1 MNSEEQESP
10 YFPGTPE
17 GTPPNIQIQRAKELE
32 NKSPSFPGTPEGTPP
47 NIQIQR
53 AKEME
58 NESSKSKTNPKKD
71 MEAMVEFYL
80 ADNPHI
86 FNSRKTGELE
96 IRFGTNP
103 KSGKPMS
110 KIDYD
115 NVVQAFYAAGFS
127 TENTEGLSILRIQN
141 EDFLDKKTGQYKMS
155 NIRSEVMGIDL
166 IQEYCRSNNL
176 QKVIDL
182 PSTVSAVA
190 DKIKFTQK
198 QPPYIGKDRET
209 SKPLKAVDFT
219 DFNFRVSYQY
229 EKDFYPHSEVAKR
242 ILTNWLDSKKTFR
255 YINRVRLRHP
265 EYPVFLDVS
274 MIKGSPTKKVRD
286 KDIPIPMYTVQ
297 EANVFHNNIT
307 YEVELEVDN
316 TRIGPGTDYNN
327 SLKLLDVLRKNIR
340 LVLTGLQGTNY
351 PISNSEKEKV
361 LFSYADLILDENA
374 AREFKENYN
383 SPQKYV
389 RENARKKLPKH
400 FIGPSSNT
408 LQIKHVV
415 PLPESS
421 KDQISTIPNIREN
434 YTVTDKAD
442 GDRKLLYVASNGHMY
457 MIDTNMNIIFTGM
470 MTQNKDLYNSIL
482 DGEHIKYDKNN
493 KFVNLYAAF
502 DIYYI
507 DGKSVRELNF
517 VPMQEDDVPEEFRL
531 IRLQNYIKELKAKSI
546 LDKDSGNSNPTKQH
560 GKVDNESHSCY
571 LTIKCKHFESSR
583 EKDIFIACSNI
594 LSKVKD
600 GSYEYNTDGLIFTPT
615 TTGVGG
621 SRSKHTGPLSKFTW
635 DQSFKWKPPEYNT
648 IDFLVSVKKD
658 KTGKDEIHNV
668 YQEGLSMNNVDNILQ
683 YKTLILRCGFSNKD
697 HGYINP
703 MLDMINDTLP
713 SNTDRDNYQKYQPV
727 QFQPTNPYDLDAG
740 LCNVVLHGSNL
751 AMMTEENEYFE
762 EDMIVEFSYNV
773 NKKGNWRWSP
783 LRVRYDKTNDLRAG
797 GTNYGNAYHVANSNW
812 HSIHNPVTEDMITT
826 GQNIPDD
833 IGDEDVY
840 YNRTGQDTTTRS
852 LRDFHNSY
860 VKRKLILG
868 VSNRDDILIDYAVG
882 QGGDFPKW
890 IAAKLKFVFG
900 IDVSKDNIENKKNG
914 ACARYL
920 NYKKDYKVMPDALF
934 AHGNSGLNIRNG
946 KALVS
951 ERDKQISSAIFGNGG
966 KDKEELGDGV
976 YKQFGIGKEGFHISS
991 CQFALHYFFENEKSL
1006 HSFLRNLS
1014 ECTRV
1019 NGYFIG
1025 TCYDGE
1031 TVFNVLRNKNKG
1043 ESMAIYRDQ
1052 VKIFEITK
1060 QYNDTGFPEDET
1072 SLNYGIDVYQ
1082 ESINKVFREYL
1093 VNFNYLERVLENYGF
1108 SLITKEEAEGMGLP
1122 QGSGLFDDLFNTMN
1136 VELER
1141 NFKNKKEYRS
1151 APNMTK
1157 EEKKI
1162 SFMNRY
1168 FVFRKTH
1175 NVNAEKV
1182 YKLLVTKDKL
1192 PDEEEDAEK
1201 IIEEV
1206 AKEDEKI
1213 KNTMQDVKQPVTIRK
1228 LPGKKRKLVIG
1239 DNQYPKTE
1247 DVGTTEL
1254 ALQEPKKVVIIRK
1267 PKKKE

>member
-1 MNSEEQESP
+1 MEKLEEGEILESP
-10 YFPGTPE
+10 KTPNYPPPPDITTSPLNPPPGQPLLDSET
-17 GTPPNIQIQRAKELE
+17 
-32 NKSPSFPGTPEGTPP
+32 
-47 NIQIQR
+47 
-53 AKEME
+53 
-58 NESSKSKTNPKKD
+58 SKSHVKTNPKKD

-80 ADNPHI
+80 ADNPHVY
-86 FNSRKTGELE
+86 NSRRVGELE

-115 NVVQAFYAAGFS
+115 NVVQAFYTSGFTS
-127 TENTEGLSILRIQN
+127 ENTEGLSILRIQN
-141 EDFLDKKTGQYKMS
+141 EDYLDKKIGQYKMS

-198 QPPYIGKDRET
+198 QPPFIGQDRET
-209 SKPLKAVDFT
+209 SKPLKMVDFT

-229 EKDFYPHSEVAKR
+229 EKDFYPHSDVAKR
-242 ILTNWLDSKKTFR
+242 ILSNWLDSKKTFR

-274 MIKGSPTKKVRD
+274 MIKGSPTKKFRD
-286 KDIPIPMYTVQ
+286 KDVPIPMYTVQ
-297 EANVFHNNIT
+297 EANVFHNDIK

-316 TRIGPGTDYNN
+316 TRIGPGTNYNN
-327 SLKLLDVLRKNIR
+327 TSKLLDVLRKNIR
-340 LVLTGLQGTNY
+340 LVLSGLQGTSY
-351 PISNSEKEKV
+351 PISNSEKEKT
-361 LFSYADLILDENA
+361 LFSYIDMIFDENQ
-374 AREFKENYN
+374 AREFKQQYN
-383 SPQKYV
+383 SPQKYA
-389 RENARKKLPKH
+389 RENARKKLPKK

-415 PLPESS
+415 ELPDEKERLSNL
-421 KDQISTIPNIREN
+421 PNIREK

-442 GDRKLLYVASNGHMY
+442 GDRKMLYIASNGHIY
-457 MIDTNMNIIFTGM
+457 MIDTNMNFIFTGM
-470 MTQNKDLYNSIL
+470 ITQNKELFESIL
-482 DGEHIKYDKNN
+482 DGEHIKYDKHN

-507 DGKSVRELNF
+507 DGKSVRELDF
-517 VPMQEDDVPEEFRL
+517 VPMEEDDVPENFRL
-531 IRLQNYIKELKAKSI
+531 TRLQNFVKELKAKSV
-546 LDKDSGNSNPTKQH
+546 LDKDSGNSNPVKQH
-560 GKVDNESHSCY
+560 GKPDSDPHSCY
-571 LTIKCKHFESSR
+571 LTIKCKKFYSSN
-583 EKDIFIACSNI
+583 EMNIFMGCSTI

-600 GSYEYNTDGLIFTPT
+600 GSYEYNTDGLIFTPSS
-615 TTGVGG
+615 TGVGG
-621 SRSKHTGPLSKFTW
+621 ERSKHSGPLSKFTW
-635 DQSFKWKPPEYNT
+635 DKSFKWKPPEYNT
-648 IDFLVSVKKD
+648 VDFLVSVQKD
-658 KTGKDEIHNV
+658 KTGQDEIHNV
-668 YQEGLSMNNVDNILQ
+668 FQEGMSMNNADNILQ
-683 YKTLILRCGFSNKD
+683 YKTLILKCGFSNKD

-713 SNTDRDNYQKYQPV
+713 SNGDRDNYQKYQPV
-727 QFQPTNPYDLDAG
+727 QFQPTNPYDPDAG
-740 LCNVVLHGSNL
+740 LCNIVLHGNNN

-762 EDMIVEFSYNV
+762 EDMIVEFSYNA
-773 NKKGNWRWSP
+773 NKKGNWRWTP

-812 HSIHNPVTEDMITT
+812 HSIHNPVTEEMITS
-826 GQNIPDD
+826 GQNVPED

-840 YNRTGQDTTTRS
+840 YNRTGQDTSTRA

-868 VSNRDDILIDYAVG
+868 VSNRDDTLIDYAVG

-920 NYKKDYKVMPDALF
+920 NYKKDYRVMPDALF
-934 AHGNSGLNIRNG
+934 AHGNSGLNIRTG

-951 ERDKQISSAIFGNGG
+951 ERDKQISSAVFGNGA

-976 YKQFGIGKEGFHISS
+976 YKQFGIGKEGFNISS

-1006 HSFLRNLS
+1006 HSFLRNVS

-1019 NGYFIG
+1019 NGYFVG

-1031 TVFNVLRNKNKG
+1031 TVFNILKSKNQG
-1043 ESMAIYRDQ
+1043 ETMTIYRDKT
-1052 VKIFEITK
+1052 KIYEITK
-1060 QYNDTGFPEDET
+1060 QYNHTGFPEDEQ
-1072 SLNYGIDVYQ
+1072 SLNYPIDVYQ

-1093 VNFNYLERVLENYGF
+1093 VNFNYLQRIMENYGF
-1108 SLITKEEAEGMGLP
+1108 SLVTKEEAEGLGLP
-1122 QGSGLFDDLFNTMN
+1122 NGSGLFDELFNSMN
-1136 VELER
+1136 IELER
-1141 NFKNKKEYRS
+1141 NFKNQKEYKS
-1151 APNMTK
+1151 AQNMTK

-1192 PDEEEDAEK
+1192 PDEEEDAEQ
-1201 IIEEV
+1201 IIEEESNNNEKLDQ
-1206 AKEDEKI
+1206 AKNI
-1213 KNTMQDVKQPVTIRK
+1213 KQPISIRK
-1228 LPGKKRKLVIG
+1228 LPGKKRKLVISANVLPG
-1239 DNQYPKTE
+1239 TDTIE
-1247 DVGTTEL
+1247 TTEL
-1254 ALQEPKKVVIIRK
+1254 KLNEQKKTIIIRK
-1267 PKKKE
+1267 SKKKD

>member
-1 MNSEEQESP
+1 MEKLEEGEILESP
-10 YFPGTPE
+10 KTPNYPPPPDITTSPLNPPPGQPLLDSET
-17 GTPPNIQIQRAKELE
+17 
-32 NKSPSFPGTPEGTPP
+32 
-47 NIQIQR
+47 
-53 AKEME
+53 
-58 NESSKSKTNPKKD
+58 SKTHVKTNPKKD

-80 ADNPHI
+80 ADNPHVY
-86 FNSRKTGELE
+86 NSRRVGELE

-115 NVVQAFYAAGFS
+115 NVVQAFYTSGFTS
-127 TENTEGLSILRIQN
+127 ENTEGLSILRIQN
-141 EDFLDKKTGQYKMS
+141 EDYLDKKIGQYKMS

-198 QPPYIGKDRET
+198 QPPFIGQDRET
-209 SKPLKAVDFT
+209 SKPLKMVDFT

-229 EKDFYPHSEVAKR
+229 EKDFYPHSDVAKR
-242 ILTNWLDSKKTFR
+242 ILSNWLDSKKTFR

-274 MIKGSPTKKVRD
+274 MIKGSPTKKFRD
-286 KDIPIPMYTVQ
+286 KDVPIPMYTVQ
-297 EANVFHNNIT
+297 EANVFHNDIK

-316 TRIGPGTDYNN
+316 TRIGPGTNYNN
-327 SLKLLDVLRKNIR
+327 TSKLLDVLRKNIR
-340 LVLTGLQGTNY
+340 LVLSGLQGTSY
-351 PISNSEKEKV
+351 PISNSEKEKT
-361 LFSYADLILDENA
+361 LFSYIDMIFDENQ
-374 AREFKENYN
+374 AREFKQQYN
-383 SPQKYV
+383 SPQKYA
-389 RENARKKLPKH
+389 RENARKKLPKK

-415 PLPESS
+415 ELPDEKERLSNL
-421 KDQISTIPNIREN
+421 PNIREK

-442 GDRKLLYVASNGHMY
+442 GDRKMLYIASNGHIY
-457 MIDTNMNIIFTGM
+457 MIDTNMNFIFTGM
-470 MTQNKDLYNSIL
+470 ITQNKELFESIL
-482 DGEHIKYDKNN
+482 DGEHIKYDKHN

-507 DGKSVRELNF
+507 DGKSVRELDF
-517 VPMQEDDVPEEFRL
+517 VPMEEDDVPENFRL
-531 IRLQNYIKELKAKSI
+531 TRLQNFVKELKAKSV
-546 LDKDSGNSNPTKQH
+546 LDKDSGNSNPVKQH
-560 GKVDNESHSCY
+560 GKPDSDPHSCY
-571 LTIKCKHFESSR
+571 LTIKCKKFYSSN
-583 EKDIFIACSNI
+583 EMNIFMGCSTI

-600 GSYEYNTDGLIFTPT
+600 GSYEYNTDGLIFTPSS
-615 TTGVGG
+615 TGVGG
-621 SRSKHTGPLSKFTW
+621 ERSKHSGPLSKFTW
-635 DQSFKWKPPEYNT
+635 DKSFKWKPPEYNT
-648 IDFLVSVKKD
+648 VDFLVSVQKD
-658 KTGKDEIHNV
+658 KTGQDEIHNV
-668 YQEGLSMNNVDNILQ
+668 FQEGMSMNNADNILQ
-683 YKTLILRCGFSNKD
+683 YKTLILKCGFSNKD

-713 SNTDRDNYQKYQPV
+713 SNGDRDNYQKYQPV
-727 QFQPTNPYDLDAG
+727 QFQPTNPYDPDAG
-740 LCNVVLHGSNL
+740 LCNIVLHGNNN

-762 EDMIVEFSYNV
+762 EDMIVEFSYNA
-773 NKKGNWRWSP
+773 NKKGNWRWTP

-812 HSIHNPVTEDMITT
+812 HSIHNPVTEEMITS
-826 GQNIPDD
+826 GQNVPED

-840 YNRTGQDTTTRS
+840 YNRTGQDTSTRA

-868 VSNRDDILIDYAVG
+868 VSNRDDTLIDYAVG

-920 NYKKDYKVMPDALF
+920 NYKKDYRVMPDALF
-934 AHGNSGLNIRNG
+934 AHGNSGLNIRMG

-951 ERDKQISSAIFGNGG
+951 ERDKQISSAVFGNGA

-976 YKQFGIGKEGFHISS
+976 YKQFGIGKEGFNISS

-1006 HSFLRNLS
+1006 HSFLRNVS

-1019 NGYFIG
+1019 NGYFVG

-1031 TVFNVLRNKNKG
+1031 TVFNILKSKNQG
-1043 ESMAIYRDQ
+1043 ETMTIYRDKT
-1052 VKIFEITK
+1052 KIYEITK
-1060 QYNDTGFPEDET
+1060 QYNHTGFPEDEQ
-1072 SLNYGIDVYQ
+1072 SLNYPIDVYQ

-1093 VNFNYLERVLENYGF
+1093 VNFNYLQRIMENYGF
-1108 SLITKEEAEGMGLP
+1108 SLVTKEEAEGLGLP
-1122 QGSGLFDDLFNTMN
+1122 NGSGLFDELFNSMN
-1136 VELER
+1136 IELER
-1141 NFKNKKEYRS
+1141 NFKNQKEYKS
-1151 APNMTK
+1151 AQNMTK

-1182 YKLLVTKDKL
+1182 YKLLVTKDRL
-1192 PDEEEDAEK
+1192 PDEEEDAEQ
-1201 IIEEV
+1201 IIEEESNNNEKLNQ
-1206 AKEDEKI
+1206 AKNI
-1213 KNTMQDVKQPVTIRK
+1213 KQPISIRK
-1228 LPGKKRKLVIG
+1228 LPGKKRKLVISANVLPG
-1239 DNQYPKTE
+1239 TDTIE
-1247 DVGTTEL
+1247 TTEL
-1254 ALQEPKKVVIIRK
+1254 KLNEQKKTIIIRK
-1267 PKKKE
+1267 SKKKD

>member
-1 MNSEEQESP
+1 MEKLEEGEILESP
-10 YFPGTPE
+10 
-17 GTPPNIQIQRAKELE
+17 
-32 NKSPSFPGTPEGTPP
+32 KSPISSPPGETS
-47 NIQIQR
+47 NSYV
-53 AKEME
+53 KM
-58 NESSKSKTNPKKD
+58 NPKKD

-86 FNSRKTGELE
+86 HNNRRVGELE

-103 KSGKPMS
+103 KSGKKMS

-115 NVVQAFYAAGFS
+115 NVVQTFYSAGFT

-155 NIRSEVMGIDL
+155 NIRAEVMGIDL
-166 IQEYCRSNNL
+166 IQEYCRTNNL

-209 SKPLKAVDFT
+209 SKPLRAVDFT

-229 EKDFYPHSEVAKR
+229 ERDFYSHSDVAKR
-242 ILTNWLDSKKTFR
+242 ILSNWLDSKKTFR
-255 YINRVRLRHP
+255 YINRVRLRHA
-265 EYPVFLDVS
+265 EYPIFLDVS
-274 MIKGSPTKKVRD
+274 IIKGSPTKKIRD
-286 KDIPIPMYTVQ
+286 NDIPIPMYTIQ
-297 EANVFHNNIT
+297 EANVFNNNIT
-307 YEVELEVDN
+307 YEVELEIDN
-316 TRIGPGTDYNN
+316 SRIGPGTDYNN
-327 SLKLLDVLRKNIR
+327 SLKLLDGIRKNIR

-351 PISNSEKEKV
+351 PISNSEKQRV
-361 LFSYADLILDENA
+361 LFSYFDLVFDEDY
-374 AREFKENYN
+374 ARDFKEQYTSN
-383 SPQKYV
+383 QKYV
-389 RENARKKLPKH
+389 RENARKRLPKN
-400 FIGPSSNT
+400 FIGPSSET

-415 PLPESS
+415 PLPEDNKERMSN
-421 KDQISTIPNIREN
+421 TPNIREK

-442 GDRKLLYVASNGHMY
+442 GDRKLLHIGSNGHIY
-457 MIDTNMNIIFTGM
+457 LIDTNMNIIFTGII
-470 MTQNKDLYNSIL
+470 TQNKELFNSIL

-517 VPMQEDDVPEEFRL
+517 VAMEDDDVPEDFRL
-531 IRLQNYIKELKAKSI
+531 TRLQNFIKEMKTKSI
-546 LDKDSGNSNPTKQH
+546 LDKDSGNSNSAKEH
-560 GKVDNESHSCY
+560 GKVDSDSHSCY
-571 LTIKCKHFESSR
+571 LTIKCKQFYSSN
-583 EKDIFIACSNI
+583 ENNIFAGCSTI

-600 GSYEYNTDGLIFTPT
+600 GSYEYNTDGLIFTPS

-621 SRSKHTGPLSKFTW
+621 DRSKHSGPLNKYTW
-635 DQSFKWKPPEYNT
+635 DKSFKWKPPEYNT

-668 YQEGLSMNNVDNILQ
+668 FQEGMSLNNVDNILQ
-683 YKTLILRCGFSNKD
+683 YKTLILRCGFSKKD

-703 MLDMINDTLP
+703 MLDVINDTLP
-713 SNTDRDNYQKYQPV
+713 SNVEKDNYQRYQPV
-727 QFQPTNPYDLDAG
+727 QFQPTNPYDPDAG
-740 LCNVVLHGSNL
+740 LCNIALHDNGSGL

-762 EDMIVEFSYNV
+762 EDMIVEFSYDV
-773 NKKGNWRWSP
+773 NKTGNWRWIP
-783 LRVRYDKTNDLRAG
+783 LRVRYDKTNELRAG

-812 HSIHNPVTEDMITT
+812 HSIHNPVTEDMITS
-826 GQNIPDD
+826 GQNIPEVF
-833 IGDEDVY
+833 GDEDVY
-840 YNRTGQDTTTRS
+840 YNRTGQDTSTRA

-868 VSNRDDILIDYAVG
+868 VSNRDDTLIDYAVG

-890 IAAKLKFVFG
+890 IASRLNFVFG

-920 NYKKDYKVMPDALF
+920 NYKSDYKVMPDALF
-934 AHGNSGLNIRNG
+934 VHGNSGLNIRTG

-951 ERDKQISSAIFGNGG
+951 ERDKQISAAVFGNGE

-976 YKQFGIGKEGFHISS
+976 YKQFGIGKDGFNISS
-991 CQFALHYFFENEKSL
+991 CQFALHYFFANEKSL

-1014 ECTRV
+1014 ECTKV

-1031 TVFNVLRNKNKG
+1031 TVFNVLKSKNK
-1043 ESMAIYRDQ
+1043 EETMSIYRDKT
-1052 VKIFEITK
+1052 KIYEITK

-1072 SLNYGIDVYQ
+1072 SLGYPIDVFQ

-1093 VNFNYLERVLENYGF
+1093 VNFNYLQRVLENYGF
-1108 SLITKEEAEGMGLP
+1108 SLVTKEEADSLGLP
-1122 QGSGLFDDLFNTMN
+1122 NGTGLFDEMFNSMN
-1136 VELER
+1136 IELER
-1141 NFKNKKEYRS
+1141 NYKNKKEYRS
-1151 APNMTK
+1151 APNMTN

-1182 YKLLVTKDKL
+1182 YKLLVTRDKI
-1192 PDEEEDAEK
+1192 PDEDDDVENIIEK
-1201 IIEEV
+1201 I
-1206 AKEDEKI
+1206 EDEDK
-1213 KNTMQDVKQPVTIRK
+1213 KLDKTTDVKQPISIRK
-1228 LPGKKRKLVIG
+1228 LPGKKRKIVIS
-1239 DNQYPKTE
+1239 DSNIPRSDTIE
-1247 DVGTTEL
+1247 TTEL
-1254 ALQEPKKVVIIRK
+1254 VLSQPKKTVIIKR
-1267 PKKKE
+1267 PKKKD

>member
-1 MNSEEQESP
+1 MEKLEEGEILESP
-10 YFPGTPE
+10 KTPNYPPPPDITTSPLNPPPGQPLLDSET
-17 GTPPNIQIQRAKELE
+17 
-32 NKSPSFPGTPEGTPP
+32 
-47 NIQIQR
+47 
-53 AKEME
+53 
-58 NESSKSKTNPKKD
+58 SKTHVKTNPKKD

-80 ADNPHI
+80 ADNPHVY
-86 FNSRKTGELE
+86 NSRRVGELE

-115 NVVQAFYAAGFS
+115 NVVQAFYTSGFTS
-127 TENTEGLSILRIQN
+127 ENTEGLSILRIQN
-141 EDFLDKKTGQYKMS
+141 EDYLDKKIGQYKMS

-198 QPPYIGKDRET
+198 QPPFIGQDRET
-209 SKPLKAVDFT
+209 SKPLKMVDFT

-229 EKDFYPHSEVAKR
+229 EKDFYSHSDVAKR
-242 ILTNWLDSKKTFR
+242 ILSNWLDSKKTFR

-274 MIKGSPTKKVRD
+274 MIKGSPTKKFRD
-286 KDIPIPMYTVQ
+286 KDVPIPMYTVQ
-297 EANVFHNNIT
+297 EANVFHNDIK

-316 TRIGPGTDYNN
+316 TRIGPGTNYNN
-327 SLKLLDVLRKNIR
+327 TSKLLDVLRKNIR
-340 LVLTGLQGTNY
+340 LVLSGLQGTSY
-351 PISNSEKEKV
+351 PISNSEKEKT
-361 LFSYADLILDENA
+361 LFSYIDMIFDENQ
-374 AREFKENYN
+374 AREFKQQYN
-383 SPQKYV
+383 SPQKYA
-389 RENARKKLPKH
+389 RENARKKLPKK

-415 PLPESS
+415 ELPDEKERLSNL
-421 KDQISTIPNIREN
+421 PNIREK

-442 GDRKLLYVASNGHMY
+442 GDRKMLYIASNGHIY
-457 MIDTNMNIIFTGM
+457 MIDTNMNFIFTGM
-470 MTQNKDLYNSIL
+470 ITQNKELFESIL
-482 DGEHIKYDKNN
+482 DGEHIKYDKHN

-507 DGKSVRELNF
+507 DGKSVRELDF
-517 VPMQEDDVPEEFRL
+517 VPMEEDDVPENFRL
-531 IRLQNYIKELKAKSI
+531 TRLQNFVKELKAKSV
-546 LDKDSGNSNPTKQH
+546 LDKDSGNSNPVKQH
-560 GKVDNESHSCY
+560 GKPDSDPHSCY
-571 LTIKCKHFESSR
+571 LTIKCKKFYSSN
-583 EKDIFIACSNI
+583 EMNIFMGCSTI

-600 GSYEYNTDGLIFTPT
+600 GSYEYNTDGLIFTPSS
-615 TTGVGG
+615 TGVGG
-621 SRSKHTGPLSKFTW
+621 ERSKHSGPLSKFTW
-635 DQSFKWKPPEYNT
+635 DKSFKWKPPEYNT
-648 IDFLVSVKKD
+648 VDFLVSVQKD
-658 KTGKDEIHNV
+658 KTGQDEIHNV
-668 YQEGLSMNNVDNILQ
+668 FQEGMSMNNADNILQ
-683 YKTLILRCGFSNKD
+683 YKTLILKCGFSNKD

-713 SNTDRDNYQKYQPV
+713 SNGDRDNYQKYQPV
-727 QFQPTNPYDLDAG
+727 QFQPTNPYDPDAG
-740 LCNVVLHGSNL
+740 LCNIVLHGNNN

-762 EDMIVEFSYNV
+762 EDMIVEFSYNA
-773 NKKGNWRWSP
+773 NKKGNWRWTP

-812 HSIHNPVTEDMITT
+812 HSIHNPVTEEMITS
-826 GQNIPDD
+826 GQNVPED

-840 YNRTGQDTTTRS
+840 YNRTGQDTSTRA

-868 VSNRDDILIDYAVG
+868 VSNRDDTLIDYAVG

-920 NYKKDYKVMPDALF
+920 NYKKDYRVMPDALF
-934 AHGNSGLNIRNG
+934 AHGNSGLNIRMG

-951 ERDKQISSAIFGNGG
+951 ERDKQISSAVFGNGA

-976 YKQFGIGKEGFHISS
+976 YKQFGIGKEGFNISS

-1006 HSFLRNLS
+1006 HSFLRNVS

-1019 NGYFIG
+1019 NGYFVG

-1031 TVFNVLRNKNKG
+1031 TVFNILKSKNQG
-1043 ESMAIYRDQ
+1043 ETMTIYRDKT
-1052 VKIFEITK
+1052 KIYEITK
-1060 QYNDTGFPEDET
+1060 QYNHTGFPEDEQ
-1072 SLNYGIDVYQ
+1072 SLNYPIDVYQ

-1093 VNFNYLERVLENYGF
+1093 VNFNYLQRIMENYGF
-1108 SLITKEEAEGMGLP
+1108 SLVTKEEAEGLGLP
-1122 QGSGLFDDLFNTMN
+1122 NGSGLFDELFNSMN
-1136 VELER
+1136 IELER
-1141 NFKNKKEYRS
+1141 NFKNQKEYKS
-1151 APNMTK
+1151 AQNMTK

-1192 PDEEEDAEK
+1192 PDEEEDAEQ
-1201 IIEEV
+1201 IIEEESNNNEKLDQ
-1206 AKEDEKI
+1206 AKNI
-1213 KNTMQDVKQPVTIRK
+1213 KQPISIRK
-1228 LPGKKRKLVIG
+1228 LPGKKRKLVISANVLPG
-1239 DNQYPKTE
+1239 TDTIE
-1247 DVGTTEL
+1247 TTEL
-1254 ALQEPKKVVIIRK
+1254 KLNEQKKTIIIRK
-1267 PKKKE
+1267 SKKKD

>member
-1 MNSEEQESP
+1 MEKILEEGEILESP
-10 YFPGTPE
+10 KSPNYPP
-17 GTPPNIQIQRAKELE
+17 PPNITT
-32 NKSPSFPGTPEGTPP
+32 SPLNPPPGQPLLDSETSNTHV
-47 NIQIQR
+47 
-53 AKEME
+53 
-58 NESSKSKTNPKKD
+58 KTNPKKD
-71 MEAMVEFYL
+71 MEAMVEFFL
-80 ADNPHI
+80 ADNPHVY
-86 FNSRKTGELE
+86 NSRRVGELE

-115 NVVQAFYAAGFS
+115 NVVQAFYTAGFT

-141 EDFLDKKTGQYKMS
+141 EDYLDKKIGQYKMS

-198 QPPYIGKDRET
+198 QPPFIGKDRET
-209 SKPLKAVDFT
+209 SKPLKMVDFN
-219 DFNFRVSYQY
+219 DLNFRVSYQY
-229 EKDFYPHSEVAKR
+229 EKDFFPHSDVAKR
-242 ILTNWLDSKKTFR
+242 ILSNWLDSKKTFR
-255 YINRVRLRHP
+255 YINRVRMRHP

-274 MIKGSPTKKVRD
+274 LIKGSPTKKFRD

-316 TRIGPGTDYNN
+316 TRVGPGTDYNN
-327 SLKLLDVLRKNIR
+327 TSKLLDVLRKNIR
-340 LVLTGLQGTNY
+340 LVLSGLQGTSY
-351 PISNSEKEKV
+351 PISNSEKEKT
-361 LFSYADLILDENA
+361 LFSYIDMIFDENQ
-374 AREFKENYN
+374 AREFKEQYN

-389 RENARKKLPKH
+389 RENARKRLPKK

-408 LQIKHVV
+408 LQIKHIVD
-415 PLPESS
+415 LPDDKER
-421 KDQISTIPNIREN
+421 ISNLPNIREN

-442 GDRKLLYVASNGHMY
+442 GDRKMLYIASNGHIY
-457 MIDTNMNIIFTGM
+457 MIDTNMNFIFTGM
-470 MTQNKDLYNSIL
+470 ITQNKELFESIL
-482 DGEHIKYDKNN
+482 DGEHIKYDKHN

-517 VPMQEDDVPEEFRL
+517 VPMEEDDVPENFRL
-531 IRLQNYIKELKAKSI
+531 TRLQNFVKELKPKSI
-546 LDKDSGNSNPTKQH
+546 LDKDSGNSNPVKQH
-560 GKVDNESHSCY
+560 GKPDSDPHSCY
-571 LTIKCKHFESSR
+571 LTIKCKKFYSSN
-583 EKDIFIACSNI
+583 EINIFMGCSTI

-600 GSYEYNTDGLIFTPT
+600 GSYEYNTDGLIFTPSS
-615 TTGVGG
+615 TGVGG
-621 SRSKHTGPLSKFTW
+621 ERSKHTGPLSKFTW
-635 DQSFKWKPPEYNT
+635 DKSFKWKPPEYNT
-648 IDFLVSVKKD
+648 VDFLVSVKKD

-668 YQEGLSMNNVDNILQ
+668 FQEGMSMNNADNILQ

-713 SNTDRDNYQKYQPV
+713 SNGDRDNYQKYQPV
-727 QFQPTNPYDLDAG
+727 QFQPTNPYDPDAG
-740 LCNVVLHGSNL
+740 LCNVELHGSNS
-751 AMMTEENEYFE
+751 AMMTEEDEYFE

-773 NKKGNWRWSP
+773 NKKGNWRWTP
-783 LRVRYDKTNDLRAG
+783 LRVRYDKTNELRGG

-812 HSIHNPVTEDMITT
+812 HSIHNPVTEEMITS
-826 GQNIPDD
+826 GQNVPED

-840 YNRTGQDTTTRS
+840 YNRTGQDTSTRA

-868 VSNRDDILIDYAVG
+868 VSNRDDTLIDYAVG

-920 NYKKDYKVMPDALF
+920 NYKKDYRVMPDALF
-934 AHGNSGLNIRNG
+934 AHGNSGLNIRTG

-951 ERDKQISSAIFGNGG
+951 ERDKQISSAVFGNGT

-976 YKQFGIGKEGFHISS
+976 YKQFGIGKEGFNISS
-991 CQFALHYFFENEKSL
+991 CQFALHYFFEKEKSL
-1006 HSFLRNLS
+1006 HSFLRNVS
-1014 ECTRV
+1014 ECTKV

-1031 TVFNVLRNKNKG
+1031 TVFNILKSKNQG
-1043 ESMAIYRDQ
+1043 ETMTIYRDKT
-1052 VKIFEITK
+1052 KIYEITK
-1060 QYNDTGFPEDET
+1060 QYNHTGFPEDEQ
-1072 SLNYGIDVYQ
+1072 SLGYPVDVFQ

-1093 VNFNYLERVLENYGF
+1093 VNFNYLQRVMENYGF
-1108 SLITKEEAEGMGLP
+1108 SLVTKEEAEGLGLP
-1122 QGSGLFDDLFNTMN
+1122 NGSGLFDELFNSMN
-1136 VELER
+1136 IELER
-1141 NFKNKKEYRS
+1141 NFKNQKEYKS
-1151 APNMTK
+1151 AQNMTN

-1201 IIEEV
+1201 IIGEV
-1206 AKEDEKI
+1206 SKEDDKLEQATK
-1213 KNTMQDVKQPVTIRK
+1213 VKQPISIRK
-1228 LPGKKRKLVIG
+1228 LPGKKRKIVISANVLPG
-1239 DNQYPKTE
+1239 TDTIE
-1247 DVGTTEL
+1247 TTEL
-1254 ALQEPKKVVIIRK
+1254 KLNEQKKTVIIRR
-1267 PKKKE
+1267 PKKKD

>member
-1 MNSEEQESP
+1 MEKLEGEILESP
-10 YFPGTPE
+10 KTPNYPPPPDITTSPLNPPPGQPLLDSET
-17 GTPPNIQIQRAKELE
+17 
-32 NKSPSFPGTPEGTPP
+32 
-47 NIQIQR
+47 
-53 AKEME
+53 
-58 NESSKSKTNPKKD
+58 SKTHVKTNPKKD

-80 ADNPHI
+80 ADNPHVY
-86 FNSRKTGELE
+86 NSRRVGELE

-115 NVVQAFYAAGFS
+115 NVVQAFYTSGFTS
-127 TENTEGLSILRIQN
+127 ENTEGLSILRIQN
-141 EDFLDKKTGQYKMS
+141 EDYLDKKIGQYKMS

-198 QPPYIGKDRET
+198 QPPFIGQDRET
-209 SKPLKAVDFT
+209 NKPLKMVDFT

-229 EKDFYPHSEVAKR
+229 EKDFYPHSDVAKR
-242 ILTNWLDSKKTFR
+242 ILSNWLDSKKTFR

-274 MIKGSPTKKVRD
+274 MIKGSPTKKFRD
-286 KDIPIPMYTVQ
+286 KDVPIPMYTVQ
-297 EANVFHNNIT
+297 EANVFHNDIK

-316 TRIGPGTDYNN
+316 TRIGPGTNYNN
-327 SLKLLDVLRKNIR
+327 TSKLLDVLRKNIR
-340 LVLTGLQGTNY
+340 LVLSGLQGTSY
-351 PISNSEKEKV
+351 PISNSEKEKT
-361 LFSYADLILDENA
+361 LFSYIDMIFDENQ
-374 AREFKENYN
+374 AREFKQQYN
-383 SPQKYV
+383 SPQKYA
-389 RENARKKLPKH
+389 RENARKKLPKK

-415 PLPESS
+415 ELPDEKERLSNL
-421 KDQISTIPNIREN
+421 PNIREK

-442 GDRKLLYVASNGHMY
+442 GDRKMLYIASNGHIY
-457 MIDTNMNIIFTGM
+457 MIDTNMNFIFTGM
-470 MTQNKDLYNSIL
+470 ITQNKELFESIL

-493 KFVNLYAAF
+493 NFVNLYAAF

-507 DGKSVRELNF
+507 DGKSVRELDF
-517 VPMQEDDVPEEFRL
+517 VPTEEDDVPENFRL
-531 IRLQNYIKELKAKSI
+531 TRLQNFVKELKAKSV
-546 LDKDSGNSNPTKQH
+546 LDKDSGNSNPVKQH
-560 GKVDNESHSCY
+560 GKPDSDPHSCY
-571 LTIKCKHFESSR
+571 LTIKCKKFYSSN
-583 EKDIFIACSNI
+583 EMNIFMGCSTI

-600 GSYEYNTDGLIFTPT
+600 GSYEYNTDGLIFTPSS
-615 TTGVGG
+615 TGVGG
-621 SRSKHTGPLSKFTW
+621 ERSKHSGPLSKFTW
-635 DQSFKWKPPEYNT
+635 DKSFKWKPPEYNT
-648 IDFLVSVKKD
+648 VDFLVSVQKD
-658 KTGKDEIHNV
+658 KTGQDEIHNV
-668 YQEGLSMNNVDNILQ
+668 FQEGMSMNNADNILQ
-683 YKTLILRCGFSNKD
+683 YKTLILKCGFSNKD

-713 SNTDRDNYQKYQPV
+713 SNGDRDNYQKYQPV
-727 QFQPTNPYDLDAG
+727 QFQPTNPYDPDAG
-740 LCNVVLHGSNL
+740 LCNIVLHGNNN

-762 EDMIVEFSYNV
+762 EDMIVEFSYNA
-773 NKKGNWRWSP
+773 NKKGNWRWRP

-812 HSIHNPVTEDMITT
+812 HSIHNPVTEEMITS
-826 GQNIPDD
+826 GHNVPED

-840 YNRTGQDTTTRS
+840 YNRTGQDTSTRA

-868 VSNRDDILIDYAVG
+868 VSNRDDTLIDYAVG

-920 NYKKDYKVMPDALF
+920 NYKKDYRVMPDALF
-934 AHGNSGLNIRNG
+934 AHGNSGLNIRMG

-951 ERDKQISSAIFGNGG
+951 ERDKQISSAVFGNGA

-976 YKQFGIGKEGFHISS
+976 YKQFGIGKEGFNISS

-1006 HSFLRNLS
+1006 HSFLRNVS

-1019 NGYFIG
+1019 NGYFVG

-1031 TVFNVLRNKNKG
+1031 TVFNILKSKNQG
-1043 ESMAIYRDQ
+1043 ETMTIYRDKT
-1052 VKIFEITK
+1052 KIYEITK
-1060 QYNDTGFPEDET
+1060 QYNHTGFPEDEQ
-1072 SLNYGIDVYQ
+1072 SLNYPIDVYQ

-1093 VNFNYLERVLENYGF
+1093 VNFNYLQRIMENYGF
-1108 SLITKEEAEGMGLP
+1108 SLVTKEEAEGLGLP
-1122 QGSGLFDDLFNTMN
+1122 NGSGLFDELFNSMN
-1136 VELER
+1136 IELER
-1141 NFKNKKEYRS
+1141 NFKNQKEYKS
-1151 APNMTK
+1151 AQNMTK

-1192 PDEEEDAEK
+1192 PDEEEDAEQ
-1201 IIEEV
+1201 IIEEESNNNEKLDQ
-1206 AKEDEKI
+1206 AKNI
-1213 KNTMQDVKQPVTIRK
+1213 KQPISIRK
-1228 LPGKKRKLVIG
+1228 LPGKKRKIVISANVLPG
-1239 DNQYPKTE
+1239 TDTIE
-1247 DVGTTEL
+1247 TTEL
-1254 ALQEPKKVVIIRK
+1254 KLNEQKKTVIIRR
-1267 PKKKE
+1267 PKKKD

>member
-1 MNSEEQESP
+1 MEKIEEMKTPESLLESP
-10 YFPGTPE
+10 SHTPE
-17 GTPPNIQIQRAKELE
+17 ESPPNSLD
-32 NKSPSFPGTPEGTPP
+32 
-47 NIQIQR
+47 
-53 AKEME
+53 
-58 NESSKSKTNPKKD
+58 SKSSTKSNPKKD

-80 ADNPHI
+80 ADNPHLH
-86 FNSRKTGELE
+86 NNRRTGELE

-103 KSGKPMS
+103 KSGKPLS

-115 NVVQAFYAAGFS
+115 NVVQVFYSAGFN

-182 PSTVSAVA
+182 PSTMSAVA

-198 QPPYIGKDRET
+198 HPPYIGKDRET
-209 SKPLKAVDFT
+209 SKPLRAVDFT

-229 EKDFYPHSEVAKR
+229 ENDFYSHSDRAKR
-242 ILTNWLDSKKTFR
+242 MLSNWLDSKKTFR

-274 MIKGSPTKKVRD
+274 MIKGSPTKKIRD
-286 KDIPIPMYTVQ
+286 KDIPIPMYTIQ
-297 EANVFHNNIT
+297 EANVFNNNIT

-316 TRIGPGTDYNN
+316 SRIGPGTDYNN

-351 PISNSEKEKV
+351 PISNSEKEKM
-361 LFSYADLILDENA
+361 LFSYFDLVFDEEYALN
-374 AREFKENYN
+374 FKEQYN
-383 SPQKYV
+383 SNQKYV

-400 FIGPSSNT
+400 FVGPSSNT

-415 PLPESS
+415 PLPEDN
-421 KDQISTIPNIREN
+421 KERISNTPNIREN

-442 GDRKLLYVASNGHMY
+442 GERKLLYIATNGHMY
-457 MIDTNMNIIFTGM
+457 MFDTNMNVIFTGVIS
-470 MTQNKDLYNSIL
+470 TNKELFNSIL

-507 DGKSVRELNF
+507 NGKSVRELNF
-517 VPMQEDDVPEEFRL
+517 VPMEEDDVPEDFRL
-531 IRLQNYIKELKAKSI
+531 IRLQNFIKELNPKSI
-546 LDKDSGNSNPTKQH
+546 LDKDSGNSNPAKQH
-560 GKVDNESHSCY
+560 GKVDAEPHSCY
-571 LTIKCKHFESSR
+571 LTIKCKHFYSSR
-583 EKDIFIACSNI
+583 ESSIFAGCSTI

-600 GSYEYNTDGLIFTPT
+600 GSYAYNTDGLIFTPT

-621 SRSKHTGPLSKFTW
+621 NRSKHSGPLNKYTW
-635 DQSFKWKPPEYNT
+635 DKSFKWKPPEYNT

-668 YQEGLSMNNVDNILQ
+668 FQEGMSMNNVGNIMQ
-683 YKTLILRCGFSNKD
+683 YKTLELRCGFSKKD

-713 SNTDRDNYQKYQPV
+713 VDSDRDNYQKYEPV
-727 QFQPTNPYDLDAG
+727 VFQPTNPYDPNAG
-740 LCNVVLHGSNL
+740 LCNVELHDSGNGLS
-751 AMMTEENEYFE
+751 MITKENEYFE
-762 EDMIVEFSYNV
+762 ENMIVEFSYDIS
-773 NKKGNWRWSP
+773 KKGNWRWIP
-783 LRVRYDKTNDLRAG
+783 LRVRYDKTNELRAG

-812 HSIHNPVTEDMITT
+812 HSIHNPVTEDMIIS
-826 GQNIPDD
+826 GQNIPED

-840 YNRTGQDTTTRS
+840 YNRNGQDTSTEA
-852 LRDFHNSY
+852 LRDFHNRY
-860 VKRKLILG
+860 IKRKLILG

-890 IAAKLKFVFG
+890 IASKLKFVFG

-920 NYKKDYKVMPDALF
+920 NYKSDYKVMPDALF
-934 AHGNSGLNIRNG
+934 VHGNSGLNIRNG

-951 ERDKQISSAIFGNGG
+951 ERDKQIAAAVFGNGG

-976 YKQFGIGKEGFHISS
+976 YKQFGIGKDGFHVSS

-1031 TVFNVLRNKNKG
+1031 KVFDVLRNKNKG
-1043 ESMAIYRDQ
+1043 ESMAIYRDKT
-1052 VKIFEITK
+1052 KIYEITK
-1060 QYNDTGFPEDET
+1060 QYSNTGFPEDET
-1072 SLNYGIDVYQ
+1072 SLGYSIDVYQ

-1093 VNFNYLERVLENYGF
+1093 VNFKYLQRILENYGF
-1108 SLITKEEAEGMGLP
+1108 TLVTKEEAENMGLP
-1122 QGSGLFDDLFNTMN
+1122 DGSGLFDELFNSMN
-1136 VELER
+1136 IELER

-1151 APNMTK
+1151 APNMTS
-1157 EEKKI
+1157 EEKQI

-1192 PDEEEDAEK
+1192 PDEEEDADK
-1201 IIEEV
+1201 IINEIE
-1206 AKEDEKI
+1206 KEDDTMENAN
-1213 KNTMQDVKQPVTIRK
+1213 KNVKQPITIRK
-1228 LPGKKRKLVIG
+1228 LPGKKRKIVISDSDIPKM
-1239 DNQYPKTE
+1239 DNTE
-1247 DVGTTEL
+1247 TTEVEL
-1254 ALQEPKKVVIIRK
+1254 KEPKKTVIIRK
-1267 PKKKE
+1267 PKKKD